1 LTLTLLHDFAL
12 AAKPSSA
19 DLELTLGQIKGIY
32 ASCVILDASRN
43 LDEIHIVASDARRPK
58 QIVRDIETLLFVK
71 HRVKVD
77 YRKVSLVQLPDEKLL
92 RIPVARPEIHEVT
105 ERVHGDEKH
114 VQVVIQGAGKI
125 AAGEAVE
132 RIDNP
137 DPFRTAAKA
146 TITAI
151 EKLLDRR
158 IAVRLDDAAT
168 FRFGSRE
175 VLLVIVTCQVED
187 REETFVGVSFV
198 GVRPS
203 EAAARATLDS
213 LNRRI
218 YNLTLQSPRE
228 LAKDEEVAIKK
239 K

>member
-1 LTLTLLHDFAL
+1 MPDPAL
-12 AAKPSSA
+12 AAKPTSA
-19 DLELTLGQIKGIY
+19 DFELTLGQIKGIY
-32 ASCVILDASRN
+32 ASCVILDADRN
-43 LDEIHIVASDARRPK
+43 LNEVHIVASDTRRPK
-58 QIVRDIETLLFVK
+58 QIVRDVETLLFVK
-71 HRVKVD
+71 HRIKID

-114 VQVVIQGAGKI
+114 VQIVIQGAGKI

-137 DPFRTAAKA
+137 APFRTAAKA

-158 IAVRLDDAAT
+158 IAVRLDDTAT
-168 FRFGSRE
+168 FRFGVRE
-175 VLLVIVTCQVED
+175 VLLVIVTCQIED
-187 REETFVGVSFV
+187 REETFVGASFV
-198 GVRPS
+198 GARPF
-203 EAAARATLDS
+203 EAAARATLDA

-228 LAKDEEVAIKK
+228 LEDEKGAIDKN
-239 K
+239 